1 MLVASGHQ
9 TVVAVDL
16 AGMIVARD
24 AVALVEVGE
33 GRACGGARNDLLGR
47 CAPEMKEF
55 IEPIVSIRGAI

>member
-24 AVALVEVGE
+24 AVALVEVEE
-33 GRACGGARNDLLGR
+33 GRACGGVRNDLLGR
-47 CAPEMKEF
+47 CAPEMK
-55 IEPIVSIRGAI
+55 